1 MPYKSHTLPNTCLC
15 TFVVTILFEL
25 PHSFPYQFSLSSCR
39 GWDTHSLIAPYPMI
53 RPSILYPYPIFDGL
67 GQHIMNHIK
76 LCNRKQANKSRWVS
90 LGMTYSLVTD
100 QIIVSYPSY
109 YSYPFFIGAIGCDLI
124 LSNLVVVLILLFSV
138 RSCCDDLRTT
148 YCSL

>member
-39 GWDTHSLIAPYPMI
+39 GWDTHSLIPPYPMI

-90 LGMTYSLVTD
+90 LGMTYSLVTYR
-100 QIIVSYPSY
+100 SNYGKL
-109 YSYPFFIGAIGCDLI
+109 PF
-124 LSNLVVVLILLFSV
+124 ILLIPLFYRCYWVWSNFIKSS
-138 RSCCDDLRTT
+138 RSSHLIVLCKKL
-148 YCSL
+148 LWWP

>member
-39 GWDTHSLIAPYPMI
+39 GWDTHSLIPPYPMI

-90 LGMTYSLVTD
+90 LGMTYSLVTYR
-100 QIIVSYPSY
+100 SN
-109 YSYPFFIGAIGCDLI
+109 YSKLPF
-124 LSNLVVVLILLFSV
+124 ILLIPLFYRCYWVWSNFIKSS
-138 RSCCDDLRTT
+138 RSSHLIVLCKKL
-148 YCSL
+148 LWWP